1 MFKNRKEIMTL
12 LVSDDDFIKTW
23 NELKS
28 PVKIA
33 EKLQLSLRPLMA
45 RRRRLEQLYGIE
57 LKSEK
62 DFVPAIRMIEQTP
75 VNVRRGVDIEKG
87 CVIVFSDAHFM
98 PDEITPA
105 YKFLLQCIKEMKPS
119 VVVCNGDAF
128 DGGSISR
135 FPRIGWDKKPT
146 VKEEMDACKE
156 MLEGI
161 EKASRGAQLIWTM
174 GNHDARFETHLAAH
188 ASQYEGVQ
196 GFHLKDH
203 FPLWKPCWSFWIG
216 NHTIIKHRYKG
227 GRNAGYANLL
237 AAGNTNIITGHTHV
251 LAVQPISNYQGTF
264 YGVQTGCL
272 ANPNGAQFADYTED
286 SPKDWRS
293 GFAVLNFDKGRLLQ
307 PELAVV
313 TSETEVEF
321 RGQIHY
327 V

>member
-1 MFKNRKEIMTL
+1 MTL
-12 LVSDDDFIKTW
+12 LVSDEDFIKTW
-23 NELKS
+23 NDFKS

-33 EKLQLSLRPLMA
+33 EKLQLGMRSMLA
-45 RRRRLEQLYGIE
+45 RRRRIEQRYGIE
-57 LKSEK
+57 LKAESA
-62 DFVPAIRMIEQTP
+62 PAIRMVEQTP
-75 VNVRRGVDIEKG
+75 LHVRRGIDIEKG
-87 CVIVFSDAHFM
+87 TIIVFSDAHFM
-98 PDEITPA
+98 PDEVTTA

-119 VVVCNGDAF
+119 VIVCNGDAF

-146 VKEEMDACKE
+146 VAQELEACKE

-174 GNHDARFETHLAAH
+174 GNHDGRFETFLAAQ
-188 ASQYEGVQ
+188 ASQYEGVA
-196 GFHLKDH
+196 GFSLKDH
-203 FPLWKPCWSFWIG
+203 FPLWKGCWSYWIG
-216 NHTIIKHRYKG
+216 DHTVIKHRFKG
-227 GRNAGYANLL
+227 GRNAGYANVQ
-237 AAGNTNIITGHTHV
+237 AAGLNIVTGHTHV
-251 LAVQPISNYQGTF
+251 LAVQPISNYRQTL

-313 TSETEVEF
+313 CGETEVEF
-321 RGQIHY
+321 RGKIHE